1 MLLAVASVIIGI
13 AVLAVAADQ
22 FVLGAARV
30 ALVKRV
36 PSLVVGVVIIGFGTS
51 TPELL
56 VSIFAAARGEAA
68 VAVGNIVGSNIAN
81 LSLLLGIGAVIV
93 PLAITSST
101 VKREAPMVVGAM
113 VLFMVVVS
121 DGGIS
126 TLEGFVLVAAMV
138 VVMVVVMRPAANDA
152 IASDVVELSAPKQH
166 RLAAEVG
173 RTVAGLVGTIA
184 SAQMLL
190 WGALELA
197 TIAGVSAGFVGVTLV
212 AIGTSLPELVTVIQ
226 SARRDETDLIVG
238 NLLGS
243 NLFNALVVGGSVGLV
258 GAADISAPT
267 LISLAVPAA
276 VAVAFVAFLLM
287 VTGHVVSRWEGFA
300 LILGYC
306 ALIPF
311 LT

>member
-1 MLLAVASVIIGI
+1 MLVAVGAVLIGI
-13 AVLAVAADQ
+13 AVLAASADQ

-30 ALVKRV
+30 ALIKRV
-36 PSLVVGVVIIGFGTS
+36 PSLAVGVVIIGFGTS

-56 VSIFAAARGEAA
+56 VSTLAAFRGESA

-113 VLFMVVVS
+113 VLFLLVVR
-121 DGGIS
+121 DGNIGA
-126 TLEGFVLVAAMV
+126 LEGLALLGAMAV
-138 VVMVVVMRPAANDA
+138 GVIVVMRPSANDA
-152 IASDVVELSAPKQH
+152 IAEDVVELSAPMEH
-166 RLAAEVG
+166 RLGFEAG
-173 RTVAGLVGTIA
+173 RTLVGLIGTIL

-197 TIAGVSAGFVGVTLV
+197 EIAGISAGFVGVTLV

-226 SARRDETDLIVG
+226 SARRGETDLIVG

-258 GAADISAPT
+258 GAGDIGASS
-267 LISLAVPAA
+267 LLSLAVPAA
-276 VAVAFVAFLLM
+276 VVVAVAAFVVM
-287 VTGHVVSRWEGFA
+287 VTGHVVKRWEGMA
-300 LILGYC
+300 LILGYI